1 MAENCKTDRV
11 EIDLCEFKELTE
23 QSITMLRQVFNNTR
37 DNRLLSVLNALIK
50 KHEYKQMLKENT
62 SIFFQS
68 HKELFGQNFRQDWF
82 TNLKTKQKYQEGLHK
97 ETKSTPTAFSR
108 NKPPFRGSPPSLSY
122 GRGGGGH
129 APQNYLL
136 EQCHKHRG
144 TMFRVIKSPY
154 LNTPQ
159 HLDVD
164 RSKVHPLVRTLFH
177 GKARQVPL
185 TGRLKL
191 IQKIGKN

>member
-1 MAENCKTDRV
+1 M
-11 EIDLCEFKELTE
+11 CEFKELTE

-97 ETKSTPTAFSR
+97 
-108 NKPPFRGSPPSLSY
+108 
-122 GRGGGGH
+122 
-129 APQNYLL
+129 
-136 EQCHKHRG
+136 HRG